1 MSVASFLRDSALKN
15 PEKTVI
21 YFNDLEIEYKRLN
34 MEADSLARGLL
45 NLGLGFGQSVGLL
58 LGNSPDFICSYFAV
72 ARAGGVI
79 LPINPLFKGEEI
91 KFILNDAQVSILITV
106 KAFLP
111 LIESIR
117 NDVPSLKII
126 IVSGGETN
134 DQAIDLDILLIE
146 GSYPIDVPVQES
158 DTAACLYTS
167 GTTGKPK
174 GTLLSHRNLI
184 FDALTSSRRFQVEP
198 EDIHLC
204 VLPLFH
210 SFAQMASMLIPISSG
225 GSITIL
231 PQFLPDAVLNEIS
244 SRKVTCFC
252 GVPAMFRTLLLVLS
266 GARSFDLS
274 SLRLCVCGGAPC
286 PPEILQAYQEKL
298 GITLLEGNG
307 PTETSPV
314 SYVNPPHLCKPGS
327 VGPPLD
333 EVKVKIVDESEQELP
348 VGEVGE
354 ICVQGPNVMKGYL
367 NQPEATSEVL
377 KEGWLHTGDL
387 GKVDQDGYV
396 YIVDRK
402 KDTII
407 VGGFNVYPREVE
419 EFLQTHPKVAEAA
432 VIGVPDEKRGEA
444 PKAFVVPKPDQKVA
458 PRELISYCRNNI
470 ANFKCPK
477 QVVVIDNLVK
487 NATGKV
493 DKNLLREIK

>member
-1 MSVASFLRDSALKN
+1 MSVASFLRDSALSN
-15 PEKTVI
+15 PEKTAV
-21 YFNDLEIEYKRLN
+21 YFNNTEIQYKQLN

-45 NLGLGFGQSVGLL
+45 NLGLGFGQMVGLL
-58 LGNSPDFICSYFAV
+58 LGNSPDFIRSYFAV

-117 NDVPSLKII
+117 NDVPSLKRT

-174 GTLLSHRNLI
+174 GALLSHGNLI
-184 FDALTSSRRFQVEP
+184 FDALASSRRFEVDS
-198 EDIHLC
+198 EDTHLC

-225 GSITIL
+225 GSIAIL
-231 PQFLPDAVLNEIS
+231 PQFQPDVVLNEITK
-244 SRKVTCFC
+244 RKITCFC
-252 GVPAMFRTLLLVLS
+252 GVPAMFRILLLALS
-266 GARSFDLS
+266 GTKSFDLS

-286 PPEILQAYQEKL
+286 PPEIIQTYQEKI

-333 EVKVKIVDESEQELP
+333 GVKVKIINESGQELP
-348 VGEVGE
+348 AGEVGE
-354 ICVQGPNVMKGYL
+354 ICIRGPNVMKGYL
-367 NQPEATSEVL
+367 NQPEATAEVL

-402 KDTII
+402 KDMII

-419 EFLQTHPKVAEAA
+419 EFLQKHPMVAEAA
-432 VIGVPDEKRGEA
+432 VIGIPDEKRGEA
-444 PKAFVVPKPDQKVA
+444 PKAFVVLKPGQKIA
-458 PRELISYCRNNI
+458 PRELISYCRKNM
-470 ANFKCPK
+470 ANFKYPK
-477 QVVVIDNLVK
+477 QVVIVDSLVK
-487 NATGKV
+487 NSTGKV
-493 DKNLLREIK
+493 DKNFLRQIK